1 MRLTQPDPTNPNVSH
16 TYTYPD
22 APFERLMQWLIAVPI
37 GQRGMLAVER
47 KIGDFKLELSEL
59 RYSGKAT
66 LDTPSASKV
75 FLSEPGAVVV
85 DELVE
90 TPKQA
95 AARRMRAAKAKK
107 RLALAGSEA

>member
-22 APFERLMQWLIAVPI
+22 APFERLLQWLIAVPI

-59 RYSGKAT
+59 RYSGKAELYLPPKPGPEP
-66 LDTPSASKV
+66 LDAPA
-75 FLSEPGAVVV
+75 EPAPF
-85 DELVE
+85 E
-90 TPKQA
+90 TAQQA